1 MLLPA
6 KEFKKFKLHALDGEI
21 GKAKE
26 FYFDDHHWTVR
37 YLVADTGEW
46 LTNRQVLL
54 SPYALKPA
62 DMSERVLP
70 VDLTKKQIEESPSLD
85 SHQPVSRQFEAQY
98 YSFYD
103 WPYYGSG
110 SYAWG
115 DSPYIMRTSLERK
128 ESIKNKQAW
137 DPHLRSTKDV
147 TGYHIQA
154 LDGEIGHVADFII
167 DEENWSIRYLVVD
180 TKNWWNGKYLLVS
193 LKWVK
198 KISWDDS
205 KVFINLTCDAIKKS
219 PEYNPETLNREY
231 EAKLHS
237 HYDKQG
243 YWVDE
248 LAAKGR

>member
-6 KEFKKFKLHALDGEI
+6 KEFKKLKLRALDGDI

-46 LTNRQVLL
+46 LRNRQVLL
-54 SPYALKPA
+54 SPYALKPV
-62 DMSERVLP
+62 DMTELVLP
-70 VDLTKKQIEESPSLD
+70 VDLTKKQIEESPPLD
-85 SHQPVSRQFEAQY
+85 SHQPVSRQFEMQY

-103 WPYYGSG
+103 WPYYGAG

-115 DSPYIMRTSLERK
+115 DTPFIMRSSKKWE
-128 ESIKNKQAW
+128 ESVKREKSW
-137 DPHLRSTKDV
+137 DPHLRSTMDV
-147 TGYHIQA
+147 TGYHIHA
-154 LDGEIGHVADFII
+154 LDGAIGHVADFII

-193 LKWVK
+193 LKWIE
-198 KISWDDS
+198 KISWEDS